1 MVLTRLPTASKRRV
15 EVDKLEYVLPSALS
29 WIRVVSSVV
38 PVKLRAA
45 SKVKFNEN
53 RVNCPWPS
61 LSQDPWERLLINVLL
76 LSDSVFPSAK
86 YVDSTIRG
94 GSGAGLAIETSQL
107 PVSVFRSLSSA

>member
-1 MVLTRLPTASKRRV
+1 M
-15 EVDKLEYVLPSALS
+15 
-29 WIRVVSSVV
+29 
-38 PVKLRAA
+38 
-45 SKVKFNEN
+45 
-53 RVNCPWPS
+53 
-61 LSQDPWERLLINVLL
+61 ERLLINVLL